1 VGRTDLLMQ
10 FSRGGSHLDD
20 LDLNPLLVRVESVS
34 QREPYTVDVRQTST
48 EVTLDHQILA
58 DAAPLIE
65 RGEKM
70 QLSYTVTNV
79 MRTIGTRTSSA
90 IVRRYGSSLL
100 PDHLKLELRGSAG
113 QSLGA
118 FAVQG
123 LCIELT
129 GEANDYVAKGLSGA
143 TVIVR
148 PPRFSA
154 DSENDVLVGNTTL
167 YGATSGK
174 LYVAGRAGERF
185 AVRNSGAHAVV
196 EGCGA
201 HGCEYMTGG
210 VAVILGEVGAN
221 FAAGM
226 TGGQAF
232 VYDASGSFA
241 SRLNPDNV
249 VIEEMGPHEDMVL
262 KALLHAH
269 LDATGSPKAK
279 AVLESWAASRDLFR
293 VITPKDLL
301 VRRQSSLK
309 MGA

>member
-1 VGRTDLLMQ
+1 
-10 FSRGGSHLDD
+10 
-20 LDLNPLLVRVESVS
+20 
-34 QREPYTVDVRQTST
+34 VDVRQTAT
-48 EVTLDHQILA
+48 EATLDHQILS

-79 MRTIGTRTSSA
+79 MRTIGARTSSA

-129 GEANDYVAKGLSGA
+129 GEANDYVAKGLSGG

-148 PPRFSA
+148 PPRFSPEA
-154 DSENDVLVGNTTL
+154 GDDVLVGNTTL

-174 LYVAGRAGERF
+174 LFVAGRAGERF
-185 AVRNSGAHAVV
+185 AVRNSGAYAVV

-232 VYDASGSFA
+232 VYDRAGTFSA
-241 SRLNPDNV
+241 RLNRDNV
-249 VIEEMGPHEDMVL
+249 VVEPMGAQEEMVL
-262 KALLHAH
+262 KALVQAH
-269 LDATGSPKAK
+269 LDATGSPTARG
-279 AVLESWAASRDLFR
+279 VLESWAASKDLFQ
-293 VITPKDLL
+293 VITPKDLM
-301 VRRQSSLK
+301 VRRQASLK
-309 MGA
+309 MEA